1 MENSNIIKLTS
12 FFDFFKFIA
21 DLEIDDKINVYE
33 FEREILEPKTK
44 YSHKNRKN
52 YIVPQVKK
60 IQFDLI
66 EHKLENRFRIF
77 ISLNVLTGNDKQSKQ
92 TSLSFK
98 NKQLNNYSDEILEKL
113 VKIIDKFIL
122 SDEFINKK
130 FEIYQHNKKLEQKLI
145 TKTKE
150 KRLKI

>member
-1 MENSNIIKLTS
+1 MNTNIIKLNS

-21 DLEIDDKINVYE
+21 DLDIDDKFNFYE
-33 FEREILEPKTK
+33 FEREILGQKIK
-44 YSHKNRKN
+44 YSSKNRKN
-52 YIVPQVKK
+52 YTVSQVKK

-66 EHKLENRFRIF
+66 EHKIENRFRIF
-77 ISLNVLTGNDKQSKQ
+77 ISLDVLTGNDKQSKK
-92 TSLSFK
+92 TSLHFK
-98 NKQLNNYSDEILEKL
+98 NKELNNYSEEILEKL
-113 VKIIDKFIL
+113 IKIIDKFIL

-130 FEIYQHNKKLEQKLI
+130 FEIYQHNKKLEEKLI

>member
-1 MENSNIIKLTS
+1 MNTNIIKLNS

-21 DLEIDDKINVYE
+21 DLDIDDKINFYE
-33 FEREILEPKTK
+33 FEREILGQKTK
-44 YSHKNRKN
+44 YSSKNKKN
-52 YIVPQVKK
+52 YTVSQVKK

-66 EHKLENRFRIF
+66 EHKIENRFRIF
-77 ISLNVLTGNDKQSKQ
+77 ISLDVLTGNDKQSKK
-92 TSLSFK
+92 TSLHFK
-98 NKQLNNYSDEILEKL
+98 NKELNNYSEEILEKL
-113 VKIIDKFIL
+113 IKIIDKFIL

-130 FEIYQHNKKLEQKLI
+130 FEIYQHNKKLEEKLI